1 MKEVTTLLITT
12 TCLAIAG
19 LGIYFFSSESNA
31 DGSNDEDNIQEGGK
45 SSCTKEKRSL
55 VKQKMDV
62 DKKTTMMDNE
72 IDNISENDSII
83 PYDDIFNIKNTKT
96 NKNTKTKKSKNK
108 SSLSRR
114 KYY

>member
-45 SSCTKEKRSL
+45 SSCTKEKHSL
-55 VKQKMDV
+55 VKQKMDIE
-62 DKKTTMMDNE
+62 KKNIINDN
-72 IDNISENDSII
+72 DNISENDSLI